1 MEVSQKNRKK
11 LLLQD
16 PYRENKLT
24 VTKEE
29 EGEGLN
35 QDFGV
40 NRHVLIYIKQI
51 NNKGLL
57 HSTGNNIQCL
67 VIIYNGKESDKEYIY
82 KTESFYLKHCKS
94 TTLKKEKK
102 KESQVYLDDF
112 LKNINKKSQ

>member
-35 QDFGV
+35 
-40 NRHVLIYIKQI
+40 
-51 NNKGLL
+51 
-57 HSTGNNIQCL
+57 
-67 VIIYNGKESDKEYIY
+67 
-82 KTESFYLKHCKS
+82 
-94 TTLKKEKK
+94 
-102 KESQVYLDDF
+102 
-112 LKNINKKSQ
+112 